1 MKSPFL
7 QKDKEDPE
15 VKREDKQVKRK
26 KKLDKMNS
34 KGKTETSR
42 YKKLKEKVYN
52 PFPEKTLNRRKSIEK
67 FKKDYMDRTTKM
79 TGTKFEKKVTPEQ
92 NLAEYTRERREFYWD
107 RKNKKID
114 YKPTGAGD
122 APIDPKGVKKRN
134 LGQNFK

>member
-7 QKDKEDPE
+7 QKEDPE

-26 KKLDKMNS
+26 KKLDKLSS

-52 PFPEKTLNRRKSIEK
+52 PFPEKTTGRRKSIK
-67 FKKDYMDRTTKM
+67 NKKKGYMDRTTKN
-79 TGTKFEKKVTPEQ
+79 TGTRFETKVTPEQ
-92 NLAEYTRERREFYWD
+92 NLAEYTREIREFYWD
-107 RKNKKID
+107 GKNIS
-114 YKPTGAGD
+114 YKPTDAGD